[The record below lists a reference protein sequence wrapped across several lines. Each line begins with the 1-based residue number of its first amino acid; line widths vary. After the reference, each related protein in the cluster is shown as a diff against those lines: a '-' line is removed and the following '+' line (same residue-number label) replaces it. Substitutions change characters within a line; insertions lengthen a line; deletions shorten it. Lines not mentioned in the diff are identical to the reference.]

1 MEMLGQCEDT
11 LNPAVRAASVQA
23 PSAIL
28 IEAGRLGAF
37 HRVEARA
44 STVVA
49 EDLTAVVDVIE
60 LRH

>member
-1 MEMLGQCEDT
+1 MEILGQPEDM
-11 LNPAVRAASVQA
+11 LNPAVRAVFVQA
-23 PSAIL
+23 LSATL

-37 HRVEARA
+37 HRAEARA

-49 EDLTAVVDVIE
+49 EDLTAVVGGIE